1 MVEANSFLFFI
12 HIKSFDEPF
21 CPRNPDSECRI
32 VADVAGLALFT
43 QIQLVLRLP
52 RHRRI
57 DHNLGNTGNVRIHKS
72 GNGQICYW
80 KIPQIHN
87 SLKLFLTE
95 LNQCHSHAF
104 YHFRK
109 CLRKCIPF
117 PSSESKTYQQCW
129 CWFNIQHTKILT
141 KCRQR
146 HNGNRGFFIA
156 IISYW
161 WPNKIFKI
169 SVWVLAGFDIA
180 HNVKVFLPWR
190 K

>member
-1 MVEANSFLFFI
+1 MAFSQLWQKFFWLYI
-12 HIKSFDEPF
+12 HLKSFDEPF

-72 GNGQICYW
+72 GNGQISYW

-104 YHFRK
+104 YHVRK
-109 CLRKCIPF
+109 YLQKCIPF
-117 PSSESKTYQQCW
+117 QFHTSESITH
-129 CWFNIQHTKILT
+129 QHTTYKDID
-141 KCRQR
+141 
-146 HNGNRGFFIA
+146 
-156 IISYW
+156 
-161 WPNKIFKI
+161 KI
-169 SVWVLAGFDIA
+169 SPEAQRKQGFISIA
-180 HNVKVFLPWR
+180 KSAVDDKRRSL
-190 K
+190 KS

>member
-1 MVEANSFLFFI
+1 M
-12 HIKSFDEPF
+12 
-21 CPRNPDSECRI
+21 
-32 VADVAGLALFT
+32 AGLALFT

-104 YHFRK
+104 YHVRK
-109 CLRKCIPF
+109 YLQKCIPF
-117 PSSESKTYQQCW
+117 QFHTSEFITH
-129 CWFNIQHTKILT
+129 QHTTYKDIDKRSPITCILLEL
-141 KCRQR
+141 
-146 HNGNRGFFIA
+146 IDISLE
-156 IISYW
+156 IIGISLDTIGISFEIIG
-161 WPNKIFKI
+161 IF
-169 SVWVLAGFDIA
+169 
-180 HNVKVFLPWR
+180 
-190 K
+190 

>member
-1 MVEANSFLFFI
+1 MAFSQLWQKFFWLYI
-12 HIKSFDEPF
+12 HLKSFDEPF

-104 YHFRK
+104 YHVRK
-109 CLRKCIPF
+109 YLQKCIPF
-117 PSSESKTYQQCW
+117 QFHTSESITR
-129 CWFNIQHTKILT
+129 QHTTYKLT
-141 KCRQR
+141 KYRQR
-146 HNGNRGFFIA
+146 HKGTRDLFLKLNQLLMKKKLSVN
-156 IISYW
+156 W
-161 WPNKIFKI
+161 KINLMHG
-169 SVWVLAGFDIA
+169 SL
-180 HNVKVFLPWR
+180 H
-190 K
+190 